1 MPVPIIS
8 IVGNSGASKTT
19 FLEKLIRELKRRG
32 YRVAAIKH
40 DAHNFQMDH
49 PGKDTYRLAEAG
61 SDLVMISAPD
71 RLALLE
77 SVREERTL
85 DELVAMVSDRVDIVL
100 TEGYRR
106 AAKAKIEVSR
116 RDFGSELVAT
126 SQGLLALVTDQ
137 QFDLD
142 VPRFGLNDAPAVADL
157 LERHF
162 ALSMG
167 SRMLQRA
174 GLPSPRPQPSAV
186 QNPPPEARTA

>member
-1 MPVPIIS
+1 MQVPTIS
-8 IVGNSGASKTT
+8 VVGNSGAGKTT

-61 SDLVMISAPD
+61 SDVVLISAAH

-77 SVREERTL
+77 NVAGERSL
-85 DELVAMVSDRVDIVL
+85 DDLVAMVSDRVDVIL
-100 TEGYRR
+100 TEGYRQ

-126 SQGLLALVTDQ
+126 PQDLLALVTDQ
-137 QFDLD
+137 RFEADVPHFDLD
-142 VPRFGLNDAPAVADL
+142 DAQGVADL
-157 LERHF
+157 LE
-162 ALSMG
+162 
-167 SRMLQRA
+167 SRFRLAPTGA
-174 GLPSPRPQPSAV
+174 G
-186 QNPPPEARTA
+186 TATRD

>member
-1 MPVPIIS
+1 MTVPIIS
-8 IVGNSGASKTT
+8 IVGNSGAGKTT
-19 FLEKLIRELKRRG
+19 FLEKLIRELKRRA

-61 SDLVMISAPD
+61 SDIVIISAPD

-77 SVREERTL
+77 AVREERTL

-116 RDFGSELVAT
+116 RDFGSELVAKP
-126 SQGLLALVTDQ
+126 QDLLALVTDQ

-142 VPRFGLNDAPAVADL
+142 IPHFGLNDAAAVADL
-157 LERHF
+157 LERRF
-162 ALSMG
+162 SLMPTG
-167 SRMLQRA
+167 RA
-174 GLPSPRPQPSAV
+174 AAV
-186 QNPPPEARTA
+186 RG

>member
-1 MPVPIIS
+1 MTVPIIS
-8 IVGNSGASKTT
+8 IVGNSGAGKTA
-19 FLEKLIRELKRRG
+19 FLEKLIRELKSRG

-61 SDLVMISAPD
+61 SDIVIISAPD

-77 SVREERTL
+77 AVREERTL

-116 RDFGSELVAT
+116 RDFGNELVAS
-126 SQGLLALVTDQ
+126 SQDLLALVTDQ

-142 VPRFGLNDAPAVADL
+142 IPHFGLNDAAAVADL
-157 LERHF
+157 LERRF
-162 ALSMG
+162 
-167 SRMLQRA
+167 
-174 GLPSPRPQPSAV
+174 GLTPTGKAATVRG
-186 QNPPPEARTA
+186 

>member
-1 MPVPIIS
+1 MLVPIIS
-8 IVGNSGASKTT
+8 IIGNSGAGKTT

-32 YRVAAIKH
+32 YGVAAIKH

-61 SDLVMISAPD
+61 SDIVMISAPD

-77 SVREERTL
+77 SVRKERTL

-100 TEGYRR
+100 TEGYRL

-116 RDFGSELVAT
+116 RDFGSELMAT
-126 SQGLLALVTDQ
+126 SQDLLALVTDQ

-142 VPRFGLNDAPAVADL
+142 VPHFGLNDAPAVADL
-157 LERHF
+157 LERRF
-162 ALSMG
+162 
-167 SRMLQRA
+167 
-174 GLPSPRPQPSAV
+174 GLTPTGKPAAV
-186 QNPPPEARTA
+186 RG

>member
-1 MPVPIIS
+1 MPIPTIS
-8 IVGNSGASKTT
+8 VVGNSGAGKTT

-61 SDLVMISAPD
+61 SDVVMISAAH

-77 SVREERTL
+77 NVGGERSL
-85 DELVAMVSDRVDIVL
+85 DDLVAMVSDRVDVIL
-100 TEGYRR
+100 TEGYRQ

-126 SQGLLALVTDQ
+126 PQDLLALVTDQ
-137 QFDLD
+137 RFEVD
-142 VPRFGLNDAPAVADL
+142 VPHFELDDAQGVADL
-157 LERHF
+157 LERRF
-162 ALSMG
+162 DVAPTG
-167 SRMLQRA
+167 A
-174 GLPSPRPQPSAV
+174 G
-186 QNPPPEARTA
+186 TATRD

>member
-1 MPVPIIS
+1 MTVPIIS
-8 IVGNSGASKTT
+8 IVGNSGVGKTT
-19 FLEKLIRELKRRG
+19 FLENLIRELKGRG

-40 DAHNFQMDH
+40 DAHDFQMDH

-61 SDLVMISAPD
+61 SDIVMISAPD

-116 RDFGSELVAT
+116 RDFGSELVAHPRD
-126 SQGLLALVTDQ
+126 LLALVTDQ

-142 VPRFGLNDAPAVADL
+142 VPHFGLNDAPAVADL
-157 LERHF
+157 LERRF
-162 ALSMG
+162 
-167 SRMLQRA
+167 
-174 GLPSPRPQPSAV
+174 GLTTTGQAAAV
-186 QNPPPEARTA
+186 RG

>member
-1 MPVPIIS
+1 MTVPIIS
-8 IVGNSGASKTT
+8 IVGNSGAGKTT

-61 SDLVMISAPD
+61 SDIVMISAPD

-85 DELVAMVSDRVDIVL
+85 DQLVAMVSDRVDIVL
-100 TEGYRR
+100 TEGYRQ

-116 RDFGSELVAT
+116 RDFGSELVAN
-126 SQGLLALVTDQ
+126 SQDLLALVTDQ

-142 VPRFGLNDAPAVADL
+142 VPHFGLNDAPTVADL
-157 LERHF
+157 LERRF
-162 ALSMG
+162 GLTP
-167 SRMLQRA
+167 A
-174 GLPSPRPQPSAV
+174 GKAAAV
-186 QNPPPEARTA
+186 RG